1 VQSRAI
7 ADTLKWIVP
16 TSFYLEPRSMIRI
29 FFTLS
34 ALSFVLL
41 CSALLMGLT
50 MGDLYTRPLAS
61 RETLQWA
68 TMHRLTGISAALAVV
83 FVESVAVTYFV
94 GTSRWCKEVVETY
107 GFGREPVA
115 ASNRLKRKTFFWA
128 VAGMLATVGIAALG
142 GAADPATLRPNTKAW
157 ADWHL
162 AGAISGI
169 VFIVWTYFLA
179 WSNIVANQAI
189 IGQLVN
195 EVQKVRRE
203 RGLEH
208 TGSVETPA

>member
-1 VQSRAI
+1 
-7 ADTLKWIVP
+7 
-16 TSFYLEPRSMIRI
+16 MIRI

-34 ALSFVLL
+34 VLSVVLL
-41 CSALLMGLT
+41 GSALLMGLT
-50 MGDLYTRPLAS
+50 MGDLYARPLAS

-107 GFGREPVA
+107 GFSKEPVA
-115 ASNRLKRKTFFWA
+115 ASNRLKRRTFLWA
-128 VAGMLATVGIAALG
+128 VLGMLAAVGIAALG
-142 GAADPATLRPNTKAW
+142 GASDPATLRLNTKAW
-157 ADWHL
+157 ADYHL
-162 AGAISGI
+162 VGAISGI

-189 IGQLVN
+189 LAGLVD
-195 EVQKVRRE
+195 EVREVRRQ
-203 RGLEH
+203 RGLDADQPE
-208 TGSVETPA
+208 TKSV

>member
-1 VQSRAI
+1 MRSRAI
-7 ADTLKWIVP
+7 ADTLKWNVP
-16 TSFYLEPRSMIRI
+16 TLFYLQSPCMIRI

-34 ALSFVLL
+34 VLSVVLL
-41 CSALLMGLT
+41 GSALFMGLT
-50 MGDLYTRPLAS
+50 MGDLYARPMAS

-68 TMHRLTGISAALAVV
+68 TLHRLTGVAAALAVV

-94 GTSRWCKEVVETY
+94 GTSRWCKEVVQTY
-107 GFGREPVA
+107 GFDLSPVA
-115 ASNRLKRKTFFWA
+115 ASNRLKRRTFFWA
-128 VAGMLATVGIAALG
+128 VIGMLAAVGIAALG

-162 AGAISGI
+162 TGAISGI

-195 EVQKVRRE
+195 EVQKLRKE
-203 RGLEH
+203 RGLEDP
-208 TGSVETPA
+208 TPHEVPA

>member
-1 VQSRAI
+1 MRSRAI
-7 ADTLKWIVP
+7 ADTLRKNKQTP
-16 TSFYLEPRSMIRI
+16 FYLQLPRMIRI

-34 ALSFVLL
+34 VLSIVLL
-41 CSALLMGLT
+41 GSALLMGLT
-50 MGDLYTRPLAS
+50 MGDLYARPLAS

-68 TMHRLTGISAALAVV
+68 TLHRLTGISAALAVV

-107 GFGREPVA
+107 GFDASTVV
-115 ASNRLKRKTFFWA
+115 ASNRLKRRTFFWA
-128 VAGMLATVGIAALG
+128 VAGMLAAVGIAALG

-162 AGAISGI
+162 AGAICGM

-189 IGQLVN
+189 IAQLAG
-195 EVQKVRRE
+195 EVREVRRQK
-203 RGLEH
+203 GLENTEH
-208 TGSVETPA
+208 